1 MKVRLWNDA
10 GYEGLANVQFPVEVE
25 VERQGWSLYYV
36 NYDVIAAIP
45 GWFYHTDDTHEGS
58 PYCFYKDEVEV
69 VVNPQ
74 IRVHSPSGYSSLMNL
89 DFPMVLEAHRIEEDG
104 TAFVKASVLRAWGVE
119 TDDGDFVFLEEE
131 YTLVE
136 EKKSLAQLFGD
147 NLSDGARA
155 DLEKAG
161 DLAAKEL
168 AEVLWKPR
176 TLDEA
181 FGANP
186 SPEALAANQRAADLS
201 MKDMT
206 DAMSGADRKGLLLQL
221 ILDYGVAINDGCYE
235 SECGTMQGYEE
246 CKAEEDRLLEE
257 ITKMIEEG
265 V

>member
-25 VERQGWSLYYV
+25 VEREGWSLYYV
-36 NYDVIAAIP
+36 SYDAIAAIP
-45 GWFYHTDDTHEGS
+45 GWFYHTDDVHEGS

-69 VVNPQ
+69 VVNPK

-136 EKKSLAQLFGD
+136 EKKSLAQLFGE
-147 NLSDGARA
+147 NGHEAAERI
-155 DLEKAG
+155 G
-161 DLAAKEL
+161 DAAAKDLTEQVFGKEPSL
-168 AEVLWKPR
+168 Y
-176 TLDEA
+176 DC

-206 DAMSGADRKGLLLQL
+206 DTMNSADRKGLLLQL

>member
-36 NYDVIAAIP
+36 SYDAIAAIP
-45 GWFYHTDDTHEGS
+45 GWFYHTDDVHEGS

-69 VVNPQ
+69 VVNPK

-104 TAFVKASVLRAWGVE
+104 AAFVKASVLRAWGVE

-136 EKKSLAQLFGD
+136 EKKSLAQLFG
-147 NLSDGARA
+147 
-155 DLEKAG
+155 EKGHEAAERIG
-161 DLAAKEL
+161 EAAAK
-168 AEVLWKPR
+168 
-176 TLDEA
+176 
-181 FGANP
+181 
-186 SPEALAANQRAADLS
+186 DL
-201 MKDMT
+201 T
-206 DAMSGADRKGLLLQL
+206 EQVFGADRKDQLLKLIEAHVDAVQL
-221 ILDYGVAINDGCYE
+221 VDVEAEYGERSDWEAAKERRDSLMEQIKE
-235 SECGTMQGYEE
+235 
-246 CKAEEDRLLEE
+246 
-257 ITKMIEEG
+257 MIEEG